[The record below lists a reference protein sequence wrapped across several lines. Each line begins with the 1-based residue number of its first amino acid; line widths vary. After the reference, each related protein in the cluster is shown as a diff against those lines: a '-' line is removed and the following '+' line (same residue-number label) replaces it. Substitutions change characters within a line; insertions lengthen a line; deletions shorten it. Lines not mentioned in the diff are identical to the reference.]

1 MEPKLDSFDSL
12 EDIEKII
19 PSPENSSSSNNFF
32 YIENQTKLGIMDKE
46 IESFQNISIIK
57 KNYENSFIQINKEK
71 IKNIFAKNKNRI
83 PNKKIE
89 IAGKVNKENN
99 FMTKKFTQLIPLNID
114 KYKNKNKIL
123 NNNSKYNLFFDNNI
137 NLNIH
142 SLREKYAKIKENSKN
157 NSIDIKKL
165 KNIKSENNLFSVKK
179 YIEEKYNGYNL
190 FQNRLKNK
198 INDNDVFSSI
208 YNYKGFLTRNNS
220 KNDISNNKSNINENK
235 YNIRSMRASLNKR
248 RKIDFDLCLNNHSY
262 NITNNDNNF
271 SYRNNVYLS
280 NKINNYSKNTKDK
293 KIYTIFGEMEMSQNN
308 NKMNNLKLKIPK
320 STNFYNN
327 NDAKKLKI
335 NLNNIRNI
343 SNNIADE
350 YKIKTEN
357 FQKNFNYK
365 KIIKRNYFNNRKED
379 NYSNKDFG
387 KIINLNKNWRYSNN
401 NTNFNRKN
409 TLIKKIK
416 ITSSQYDVRNNRKT
430 PFYYYNS
437 SMNNSGNTE
446 NVSSNISISNQT
458 SINNLLNSKNLFN
471 ICVNGT
477 KKY

>member
-1 MEPKLDSFDSL
+1 
-12 EDIEKII
+12 
-19 PSPENSSSSNNFF
+19 
-32 YIENQTKLGIMDKE
+32 
-46 IESFQNISIIK
+46 
-57 KNYENSFIQINKEK
+57 
-71 IKNIFAKNKNRI
+71 
-83 PNKKIE
+83 
-89 IAGKVNKENN
+89 
-99 FMTKKFTQLIPLNID
+99 
-114 KYKNKNKIL
+114 
-123 NNNSKYNLFFDNNI
+123 
-137 NLNIH
+137 
-142 SLREKYAKIKENSKN
+142 
-157 NSIDIKKL
+157 
-165 KNIKSENNLFSVKK
+165 
-179 YIEEKYNGYNL
+179 
-190 FQNRLKNK
+190 
-198 INDNDVFSSI
+198 
-208 YNYKGFLTRNNS
+208 
-220 KNDISNNKSNINENK
+220 
-235 YNIRSMRASLNKR
+235 
-248 RKIDFDLCLNNHSY
+248 
-262 NITNNDNNF
+262 
-271 SYRNNVYLS
+271 
-280 NKINNYSKNTKDK
+280 
-293 KIYTIFGEMEMSQNN
+293 MEMSQNN

-446 NVSSNISISNQT
+446 NVSSNISNSNQT